1 MTVKFF
7 ISLLLLL
14 TSWSLTSVVEARSFC
29 GPKNKSANLEKLV
42 QEADVIVVG
51 QVLTIDQLEETTY
64 LENGFNI
71 EGYRHHARFH
81 IDRVIHTP
89 SELQMKDRLEFDY
102 FRSSIP
108 NQFHRIG
115 EGELG
120 MYFFQLKP
128 DGVLTVANPRY
139 VFIPALPLLP
149 EEIEQKLSQA
159 QHPFEKVQIELLAL
173 LVHSTQTEPRKDALD
188 LLQQV
193 ENPEINATCH
203 SLLKKAEGPLYQ
215 WLLHTLIW
223 REDLSVLEAAV
234 TSVLRPIS
242 NEEHG
247 YVTGRL
253 CGAIRSK
260 VNDINLL
267 PIILPLLESPD
278 VTPREAGYFAI
289 REMQNKR
296 CIPYLLQAVR
306 DPDKQ
311 IRFHGA
317 LGLSVMTEQYK
328 WYPGGDDWVNND
340 RKITDYW
347 IAWGEKYLRR
357 KKKEPDHSPLLD
369 SF

>member
-1 MTVKFF
+1 MTVKLFIFF
-7 ISLLLLL
+7 ILLMA
-14 TSWSLTSVVEARSFC
+14 SLTLSSAVQARDIPDPSYA
-29 GPKNKSANLEKLV
+29 PTILEKLV

-51 QVLTIDQLEETTY
+51 QVLTIDQLEKTEY
-64 LENGFNI
+64 LEQGYKS
-71 EGYRHHARFH
+71 EGYRHHATFH
-81 IDRVIHTP
+81 IDRVVHTP

-108 NQFHRIG
+108 NRFHRIE
-115 EGELG
+115 EGKLG

-128 DGVLTVANPRY
+128 DGILTVANPRY
-139 VFIPALPLLP
+139 VLIPALPLLP

-159 QHPFEKVQIELLAL
+159 QNPFEKVQIELLAL
-173 LVHSTQTEPRKDALD
+173 LVHSNQTEPRKDALD
-188 LLQQV
+188 LLKGV
-193 ENPEINATCH
+193 ENPEINITCY
-203 SLLKKAEGPLYQ
+203 SLLKKAGDPLYQ
-215 WLLHTLIW
+215 CILATLIW
-223 REDLSVLEAAV
+223 REDLSVLEGAV
-234 TSVLRPIS
+234 VSVLRPANNGGQKIAPS
-242 NEEHG
+242 D
-247 YVTGRL
+247 L
-253 CGAIRSK
+253 CYAIRSK

-296 CIPYLLQAVR
+296 CIPYLLRAVR

>member
-1 MTVKFF
+1 MTVKPFIFF
-7 ISLLLLL
+7 ILLIA
-14 TSWSLTSVVEARSFC
+14 SLTLSSAVQARDIS
-29 GPKNKSANLEKLV
+29 GPSYTSTILEKLV

-51 QVLTIDQLEETTY
+51 QVLTIDQLEETKY

-71 EGYRHHARFH
+71 EGHRHHATFH
-81 IDRVIHTP
+81 IDRVVHTP

-108 NQFHRIG
+108 NRFHRIG
-115 EGELG
+115 EGKLG

-128 DGVLTVANPRY
+128 DGVLTVVNPYY
-139 VFIPALPLLP
+139 VFIPVLPLLP

-159 QHPFEKVQIELLAL
+159 QNPFEKVQIELLAL
-173 LVHSTQTEPRKDALD
+173 LVHSNQTKPRTDALD
-188 LLQQV
+188 LLEGV

-203 SLLKKAEGPLYQ
+203 SLLKTAEGSLYQ

-234 TSVLRPIS
+234 VSVLRPIS

-289 REMQNKR
+289 REMQNTR
-296 CIPYLLQAVR
+296 CIPYLLRAVR

-357 KKKEPDHSPLLD
+357 KKKELDHSPLLD